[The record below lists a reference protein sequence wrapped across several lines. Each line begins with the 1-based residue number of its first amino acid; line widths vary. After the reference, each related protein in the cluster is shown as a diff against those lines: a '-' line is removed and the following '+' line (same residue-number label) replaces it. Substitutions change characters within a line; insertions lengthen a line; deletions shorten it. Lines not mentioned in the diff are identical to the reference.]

1 MTEIFG
7 VPTQALMGQLML
19 GLVNGSFYAMLSL
32 GLAVIFGMLNIVNFA
47 HGSLLMAAMFVAWLL
62 AERVAWPSGI
72 VGLALQ
78 CGLGGGFG
86 LVIYG
91 LVAGLAGVPE
101 ARQLISGMARRLPGK
116 A

>member
-1 MTEIFG
+1 ME
-7 VPTQALMGQLML
+7 VSVSLRPTLPAFL
-19 GLVNGSFYAMLSL
+19 GLLLALQRRL
-32 GLAVIFGMLNIVNFA
+32 GALPLRAWTRDTLLLTLATVLASG
-47 HGSLLMAAMFVAWLL
+47 VAWLL